1 MAQLVKN
8 LPAIWET
15 WVLYLGWED
24 LLEKG
29 KATHLIF
36 LPGEIHGQRSLA
48 GYSPWGHK
56 ESDTTDGLVCCGW
69 ALSRGG
75 QDSTCLPF
83 CVCAFVVVKFCSVE
97 RCGPWIAE
105 ELEQG
110 RGDGVQ
116 GLR

>member
-1 MAQLVKN
+1 MPWRREWLSAPL
-8 LPAIWET
+8 
-15 WVLYLGWED
+15 
-24 LLEKG
+24 
-29 KATHLIF
+29 F